1 MLGDIYYIADLTS
14 KKEKLETLHKL
25 ISRLP
30 ELNYI
35 VFERLIFHLARY
47 LSWSAYIYAVVVYT
61 VLSPDS
67 IL

>member
-1 MLGDIYYIADLTS
+1 MCWEVLRFFYWLFNNIADLTF

-35 VFERLIFHLARY
+35 VFERLIFHLAR
-47 LSWSAYIYAVVVYT
+47 
-61 VLSPDS
+61 
-67 IL
+67 